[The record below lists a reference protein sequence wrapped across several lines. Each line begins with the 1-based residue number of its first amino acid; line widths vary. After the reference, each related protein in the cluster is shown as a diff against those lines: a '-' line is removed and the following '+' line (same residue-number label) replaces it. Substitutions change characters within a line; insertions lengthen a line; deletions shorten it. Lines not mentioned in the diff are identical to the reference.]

1 MNGVNKG
8 ELIMEFLKLNNELVN
23 LKDLFNVSKNDKERI
38 IKLTYNTDGKL
49 ITYELDYSDVKDDVN
64 EEKTIIEK
72 DFEKIEKYIFKEVD
86 PEVKRLETR
95 IKDLEFGNSIS
106 RDLKE
111 RYRRKIEAITKVIH
125 SGKLKKTKLIK
136 EIIED
141 EKF

>member
-1 MNGVNKG
+1 
-8 ELIMEFLKLNNELVN
+8 MEFLKLNNELVN

-111 RYRRKIEAITKVIH
+111 RYRRKIEAITKIIH

>member
-1 MNGVNKG
+1 
-8 ELIMEFLKLNNELVN
+8 MEFLKLNNELVN

-49 ITYELDYSDVKDDVN
+49 ITYELDYSDIKDDVN
-64 EEKTIIEK
+64 EEKTVIEK

-111 RYRRKIEAITKVIH
+111 RYRRKIEAITKIIH

>member
-1 MNGVNKG
+1 
-8 ELIMEFLKLNNELVN
+8 MEFLKLNNELVN
-23 LKDLFNVSKNDKERI
+23 LKDLFNVSKNDKERV
-38 IKLTYNTDGKL
+38 IKLTYNSEGKL

-86 PEVKRLETR
+86 PEIKRLETR

-111 RYRRKIEAITKVIH
+111 RYRRKIEAITKVLN

>member
-1 MNGVNKG
+1 
-8 ELIMEFLKLNNELVN
+8 MEFLKLNNELVN

-38 IKLTYNTDGKL
+38 IKLTYNSEGKL

-111 RYRRKIEAITKVIH
+111 RYRRKIEAITKILH

>member
-1 MNGVNKG
+1 
-8 ELIMEFLKLNNELVN
+8 MEFLKLNNELVN
-23 LKDLFNVSKNDKERI
+23 LKDLFNVSKNDKERV
-38 IKLTYNTDGKL
+38 IKLTYNSEGKL

-64 EEKTIIEK
+64 EEKTVIEK

>member
-1 MNGVNKG
+1 
-8 ELIMEFLKLNNELVN
+8 MEFLKLNNELVN

-64 EEKTIIEK
+64 EEKTILEK

-111 RYRRKIEAITKVIH
+111 RYRRKIEAITKIIH

>member
-49 ITYELDYSDVKDDVN
+49 ITYELDYSDVKDDIN

-111 RYRRKIEAITKVIH
+111 RYRRKIEAITKILH

>member
-1 MNGVNKG
+1 MDKG
-8 ELIMEFLKLNNELVN
+8 ELTMEFLKLNNELVN

-38 IKLTYNTDGKL
+38 IKLTYNSEGKL

-111 RYRRKIEAITKVIH
+111 RYRRKIEAITKIIH

>member
-1 MNGVNKG
+1 
-8 ELIMEFLKLNNELVN
+8 MEFLKLNNELVN

-38 IKLTYNTDGKL
+38 IKLTYNSEGKL

-72 DFEKIEKYIFKEVD
+72 DFEKIEKYIFKEFD

-111 RYRRKIEAITKVIH
+111 RYRRKIEAITKIIH